1 MEFIITMYIQAKDL
15 KEAEDIAHD
24 MKEILGDNGITCDYD
39 VEEDLEGE

>member
-1 MEFIITMYIQAKDL
+1 MYIQAKDL